1 MANKNTK
8 RAHKRGLSAH
18 DEITI
23 GTGEGRQVRTIERDP
38 IFKGSAVHSTN
49 PIEWKAKKYPRI
61 TKEQR
66 AKAGY

>member
-38 IFKGSAVHSTN
+38 LVKGACVDSG
-49 PIEWKAKKYPRI
+49 WKRNRKTYPRI
-61 TKEQR
+61 NAEQR
-66 AKAGY
+66 QKAGY